1 MNEEMVSTCWNIR
14 GNSETLSFQV
24 KFQMDYATMERN
36 TNYEFISEHPGR
48 VRLDII
54 CLISA
59 ETSISVPEGNFLE
72 PPAWT
77 THK

>member
-1 MNEEMVSTCWNIR
+1 MPEHSGKHFTYCLL
-14 GNSETLSFQV
+14 LSFQV
-24 KFQMDYATMERN
+24 KFQMDYATMERDA
-36 TNYEFISEHPGR
+36 NYELISKHPSR

-54 CLISA
+54 RLISA

-77 THK
+77 TYKWP